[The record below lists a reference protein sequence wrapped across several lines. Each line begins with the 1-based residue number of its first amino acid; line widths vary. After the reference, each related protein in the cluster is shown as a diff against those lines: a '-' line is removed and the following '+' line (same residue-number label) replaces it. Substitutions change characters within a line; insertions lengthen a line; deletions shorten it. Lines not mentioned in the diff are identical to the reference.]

1 MLLNLVWIVCSLAL
15 LFTGAEALVRG
26 SSSFALRVGL
36 SPLVVGLTVVAF
48 GTSSPELVVSVQAA
62 LAQQGDISLG
72 NVVGSNS
79 FNIGVILGITALICA
94 IPVNQQIIRIDAPI
108 ALGASV
114 LLLFLM
120 LDQRLSRL
128 EGMLLF
134 AGLVGYNVWSIV
146 ASRRQ
151 QARVTGA
158 LLDSALPAK
167 LPRHWSLDMLLI
179 AGGLGLLVWGSTLLV
194 DNAVEL
200 ATVLGVSEAVIG
212 LTIIAAGT
220 GMPELATSL
229 VAAVRRQPDIAIGNI
244 IGSNIFNLLGIL
256 GVAAWVVPMNAPGV
270 ELTDYLVMILF
281 SVILLPLLAWGHVL
295 SRRDGA
301 LLLIIYAVYLYLL
314 WPTSA

>member
-158 LLDSALPAK
+158 LLDPALPAK
-167 LPRHWSLDMLLI
+167 SARHWSLDMLLI
-179 AGGLGLLVWGSTLLV
+179 GGGLGLLVWGSTLLV

-229 VAAVRRQPDIAIGNI
+229 VAALRRQPDIAIGNI
-244 IGSNIFNLLGIL
+244 VGSNIVNLLGIL

-281 SVILLPLLAWGHVL
+281 SVILLLLLAWGQVL

-314 WPTSA
+314 WPVSA